1 MLTTVRTGSKHVT
14 HETQHGLSPVRRI
27 NILRSPQSERKLV
40 LRLARAEHHSLGKRV
55 SRLPLYL
62 FPVTIYLSNTNVH
75 RQQSIQHPTVRNRT
89 HGLRRHHELDES
101 LQAAGEYQ

>member
-14 HETQHGLSPVRRI
+14 YETQHGFSPVRRI
-27 NILRSPQSERKLV
+27 DILRSPQSEWKLV

-62 FPVTIYLSNTNVH
+62 SPVTILEQY
-75 RQQSIQHPTVRNRT
+75 
-89 HGLRRHHELDES
+89 
-101 LQAAGEYQ
+101 